1 MIKTDILA
9 NVYRFF
15 YYFCNDNQF
24 RMGMKNTKALS
35 VVMLIVAAILFA
47 GCTPEESNNTNTN
60 WPNNGNQINTAIPKV
75 RTSEVYD
82 VTATQAYCKGEITS
96 QGESA
101 VIERGLC
108 WSTEVR
114 PTVNDDHV
122 LDSLGLDVFT
132 CVMTDLLPAT
142 TYYVRAYAV
151 NSEGV
156 GYGGQVCFTT
166 LEAPEPLSEAGFVG
180 VWGVEQLDY
189 YNTDYNGEPIPATL
203 ETYYFVPGDLDG
215 GIDMIFREDQTG
227 ELIDRSLDSLSVK
240 TFAYLFNESDS
251 SLNLIVQTPSYH
263 AYILNISEMTD
274 DSFVY
279 LNEYADNYI
288 EKAYLKRLSYDPEKS
303 KSTNTIISDKP
314 SKKGPLFNI
323 NR

>member
-1 MIKTDILA
+1 
-9 NVYRFF
+9 
-15 YYFCNDNQF
+15 
-24 RMGMKNTKALS
+24 MGMKNTKALS

-108 WSTEVR
+108 WSTEAR

-166 LEAPEPLSEAGFVG
+166 LEAPEPLSEVGFVG

-189 YNTDYNGEPIPATL
+189 YNTDYMGEPIPETL
-203 ETYYFVPGDLDG
+203 VTYYYVPGDPND

-227 ELIDRSLDSLSVK
+227 EIIDRTSDSLSVR
-240 TFAYLFNESDS
+240 TLAYSFYENDS
-251 SLNLIVQTPSYH
+251 VLNIVVQTPSYH
-263 AYILNISEMTD
+263 AYLLNISEMTD

-279 LNEYADNYI
+279 INEYADNYI
-288 EKAYLKRLSYDPEKS
+288 EKAYLKRLSNVPEKS
-303 KSTNTIISDKP
+303 KSTNTVVSDKP
-314 SKKGPLFNI
+314 SKKGSLFNI

>member
-47 GCTPEESNNTNTN
+47 GCTPEESNNANTN

-82 VTATQAYCKGEITS
+82 VTATRAYCKGEITS

-263 AYILNISEMTD
+263 AYLLNILEITE

>member
-1 MIKTDILA
+1 
-9 NVYRFF
+9 
-15 YYFCNDNQF
+15 
-24 RMGMKNTKALS
+24 MGMKNTKTLSAL
-35 VVMLIVAAILFA
+35 MLIVAAILFI
-47 GCTPEESNNTNTN
+47 GCTPDESNNTNTN

-82 VTATQAYCKGEITS
+82 ITATQAYCKGEITS

-108 WSTEVR
+108 WSTEAR

-189 YNTDYNGEPIPATL
+189 YNTDYMGEPIPATL
-203 ETYYFVPGDLDG
+203 VTYYYVPGDPND

-227 ELIDRSLDSLSVK
+227 EIIDRTLDSLSVR
-240 TFAYLFNESDS
+240 TFAYSFYENDS
-251 SLNLIVQTPSYH
+251 VLNIVVQTPSYH
-263 AYILNISEMTD
+263 AYLLNISEMTD

-279 LNEYADNYI
+279 INEYADNYI
-288 EKAYLKRLSYDPEKS
+288 EKAYLKRLSNVPEKS
-303 KSTNTIISDKP
+303 KSTNTVVSDKP
-314 SKKGPLFNI
+314 SKKGSLFNI

>member
-1 MIKTDILA
+1 MI
-9 NVYRFF
+9 VV
-15 YYFCNDNQF
+15 
-24 RMGMKNTKALS
+24 AL
-35 VVMLIVAAILFA
+35 LA
-47 GCTPEESNNTNTN
+47 GCKPEEETNNNGN
-60 WPNNGNQINTAIPKV
+60 NNNGNQTNTAVPKV
-75 RTSEVYD
+75 KTSEVYD
-82 VTATQAYCKGEITS
+82 ITATQAYCKGEITS
-96 QGESA
+96 IGESA

-108 WSTEVR
+108 WSTETR
-114 PTVNDDHV
+114 PTVKDDHV
-122 LDSLGLDVFT
+122 IDSLGLDVFT

-151 NSEGV
+151 NGEGV
-156 GYGGQVCFTT
+156 GYGGQVRFTT
-166 LEAPEPLSEAGFVG
+166 LEAEEPLSEASFVG

-189 YNTDYNGEPIPATL
+189 YNTDYNGEPIPETL

-263 AYILNISEMTD
+263 AYLLNILEITE

-279 LNEYADNYI
+279 INEYADNYI
-288 EKAYLKRLSYDPEKS
+288 EKAYMKRLSHVPEKS
-303 KSTNTIISDKP
+303 KLTNTFITDKP
-314 SKKGPLFNI
+314 SKKEPLFKI
-323 NR
+323 NQ

>member
-47 GCTPEESNNTNTN
+47 GCTPEESNNANTN

-82 VTATQAYCKGEITS
+82 VTATRAYCKGEITS

-263 AYILNISEMTD
+263 AYLLNILEITE

-279 LNEYADNYI
+279 INEYADNYI

>member
-1 MIKTDILA
+1 
-9 NVYRFF
+9 
-15 YYFCNDNQF
+15 
-24 RMGMKNTKALS
+24 MGMKNTKTLSAL
-35 VVMLIVAAILFA
+35 MLIVAAILFI
-47 GCTPEESNNTNTN
+47 GCTPDESNNTNTN

-82 VTATQAYCKGEITS
+82 ITATQAYCKGEITS

-108 WSTEVR
+108 WSTEAR

-189 YNTDYNGEPIPATL
+189 YNTDYMGEPIPETL
-203 ETYYFVPGDLDG
+203 VTYYYVPGDPND

-227 ELIDRSLDSLSVK
+227 EIIDRTSDSLSVR
-240 TFAYLFNESDS
+240 TFAYSFYENDS
-251 SLNLIVQTPSYH
+251 VLNIVVQTPSYH
-263 AYILNISEMTD
+263 AYLLNISEMTD

-279 LNEYADNYI
+279 INEYADNYI
-288 EKAYLKRLSYDPEKS
+288 EKAYLKRLSNVPEKS
-303 KSTNTIISDKP
+303 KSTNTVVSDKP
-314 SKKGPLFNI
+314 SKKGSLFNI

>member
-1 MIKTDILA
+1 
-9 NVYRFF
+9 
-15 YYFCNDNQF
+15 
-24 RMGMKNTKALS
+24 MGMKNTKALS

-82 VTATQAYCKGEITS
+82 ITTTQAYCKGEITS

-108 WSTEVR
+108 WSTETR
-114 PTVNDDHV
+114 PTVNDNCV

-156 GYGGQVCFTT
+156 GYGGQVSFTT
-166 LEAPEPLSEAGFVG
+166 LEAPEPLTESSFIG
-180 VWGVEQLDY
+180 VWGIEQIDY
-189 YNTDYNGEPIPATL
+189 YNTDYYGEPIPATL
-203 ETYYFVPGDLDG
+203 VTYYYVPGDPDD
-215 GIDMIFREDQTG
+215 GIDMIFREDYKG
-227 ELIDRSLDSLSVK
+227 EMIDRSLDSISVK
-240 TFAYLFNESDS
+240 TFTYLFSENDS
-251 SLNLIVQTPSYH
+251 VLYLTVLTPSYH
-263 AYILNISEMTD
+263 PYILNISEMTD

-279 LNEYADNYI
+279 LNEYSDNYI